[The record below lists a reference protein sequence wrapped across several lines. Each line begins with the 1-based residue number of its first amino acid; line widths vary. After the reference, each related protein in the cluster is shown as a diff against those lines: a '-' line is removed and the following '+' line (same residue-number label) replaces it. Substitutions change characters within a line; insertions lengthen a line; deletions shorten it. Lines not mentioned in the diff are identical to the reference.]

1 MICIGNSALRDAWL
15 VALFRAVQRAPAR
28 FCLDCRAL
36 IDLSLSKL
44 PNHMGHVRQVLRG
57 EPFPLD
63 RFLVIAGGHYAIY
76 RHVDSFRDR
85 MSLALVHLDAADI
98 RVHVKGPNRIEI
110 SRRESKQVDV
120 FLVDDSAEWLTA
132 FTDELEPPE
141 ITIDA
146 DSNAKDGSD
155 DVDGATMRHHRQ
167 AVGSFGLFE
176 PGATRVVE
184 LSAPLSGNVV
194 GGTLAVDIAQ
204 TVTLLRPAGADTALG
219 RTVLPA
225 IVVDVSHAALGIA
238 LDEDLL
244 RLQRLSLVG
253 CALVLR
259 TGLGAHARAQPFV
272 RLATAKKLIDSGVQL
287 VAIDCPSLG
296 APDDESHELHKR
308 LAKANVAIALN
319 LGGDIDEL
327 PVDGKFALHIVPMIS
342 DGDSVPARAFAV
354 VLSTDDLCGKV

>member
-1 MICIGNSALRDAWL
+1 MGN
-15 VALFRAVQRAPAR
+15 
-28 FCLDCRAL
+28 
-36 IDLSLSKL
+36 
-44 PNHMGHVRQVLRG
+44 VRQVLRD

-76 RHVDSFRDR
+76 RHADSFRDR
-85 MSLALVHLDAADI
+85 MSLALVHLDTANT
-98 RVHVKGPNRIEI
+98 RVQVKGPNRIEI
-110 SRRESKQVDV
+110 SRRDGKHVDV
-120 FLVDDSAEWLTA
+120 FLVDDSAEWLSA

-141 ITIDA
+141 VTLDVA
-146 DSNAKDGSD
+146 GEDGSD
-155 DVDGATMRHHRQ
+155 EDVDGATEHRHHRQ

-184 LSAPLSGNVV
+184 LSPPLSGNVV

-204 TVTLLRPAGADTALG
+204 TAVLLRPANADNALG

-238 LDEDLL
+238 IDEDLL
-244 RLQRLSLVG
+244 RLERLTLVG

-259 TGLGAHARAQPFV
+259 TGLGAQARAQPFV
-272 RLATAKKLIDSGVQL
+272 RLATAKRLIDSGVQL
-287 VAIDCPSLG
+287 IAIDCPSLG

-308 LAKANVAIALN
+308 LAKANIAIALN

-327 PVDGKFALHIVPMIS
+327 PVDGKFALHIVPMITE
-342 DGDSVPARAFAV
+342 GDSVPARAYAV
-354 VLSTDDLCGKV
+354 LERQT